1 MQHRKSE
8 SLVEGLCFGEG
19 PRWRNGRLWFSDM
32 YGYKVFS
39 VDLAGEIETITE
51 VPKQPS
57 GLGWLPNGDLLFVS
71 MLDRRIMRLG
81 PDGTKVHS
89 DLSELI
95 EHPCNDMIVDAVG
108 NAYVGNYGFDLDL
121 VMKGEGRPQ
130 ETHLVCVTP
139 EGDAFKVGDPL
150 LFPNGMVI
158 TPDGGTLIV
167 AETFGA
173 RLTAFDLSAS
183 GELTNG
189 RIWASLEGIHPDGI
203 TLDADGAIWIA
214 SPRAKSVFRIAEGGQ
229 VLEAIELEQDC
240 FACMLGGEDGKT
252 LFMLTAGTFD
262 GRESIERKTGRVEV
276 VAVDVPKAGL
286 P

>member
-32 YGYKVFS
+32 YGYKIFS

-51 VPKQPS
+51 VPKRPS

-139 EGDAFKVGDPL
+139 EGDAFKVGDLL

-214 SPRAKSVFRIAEGGQ
+214 SPRAKSVFRIAEEGQ

-262 GRESIERKTGRVEV
+262 GRESKERKTGRVEV